1 MEKIFV
7 KVAKNDEFE
16 VVGYA
21 VFINDVCMF
30 RRGCTTNPDFYYV
43 KNITVNVETYT
54 KIITLNAGIEMMEK
68 AENDFFSA
76 FKHETIELLN
86 KTADKKG
93 TDVNTFNLGIYRD
106 PRKKMESE
114 LEEIIKNLK

>member
-21 VFINDVCMF
+21 VFMNDVCLF

-68 AENDFFSA
+68 AEHDFSA
-76 FKHETIELLN
+76 HSSTKQLSCLIRRPTRKAPTLTHSIWVFIVTHAKRWKAN
-86 KTADKKG
+86 WKK
-93 TDVNTFNLGIYRD
+93 
-106 PRKKMESE
+106 S
-114 LEEIIKNLK
+114 

>member
-21 VFINDVCMF
+21 VFTNDVCMF
-30 RRGCTTNPDFYYV
+30 RRGCITNPDFYYV
-43 KNITVNVETYT
+43 KNITINVETYT
-54 KIITLNAGIEMMEK
+54 KIITLIAGIEMMKK
-68 AENDFFSA
+68 AESSFFSA
-76 FKHETIELLN
+76 FKSETIALLN
-86 KTADKKG
+86 K
-93 TDVNTFNLGIYRD
+93 
-106 PRKKMESE
+106 MSE

>member
-21 VFINDVCMF
+21 VFMNDVCMF

-86 KTADKKG
+86 KTADRKAPTLTHSIWVFIVTHAKRWKASWKK
-93 TDVNTFNLGIYRD
+93 
-106 PRKKMESE
+106 S
-114 LEEIIKNLK
+114 

>member
-21 VFINDVCMF
+21 VFVNDVCLF
-30 RRGCTTNPDFYYV
+30 NRGCATNPDYYYV
-43 KNITVNVETYT
+43 KNIAVNVETYT
-54 KIITLNAGIEMMEK
+54 KIVALNTGIEMMEK
-68 AENDFFSA
+68 AERNFFDA

-86 KTADKKG
+86 KTAEKKG
-93 TDVNTFNLGIYRD
+93 TDVNAFNLSVYSD

-114 LEEIIKNLK
+114 LDEIIKNLK